1 MQNDCVILNELLTIF
16 TAVTAFLFGFS
27 EWLGLSN
34 NKNKSVTAWSR
45 CKCLF
50 IKDVVVATVSPR
62 SSLDEPR
69 PVRKSCDM
77 QKVRDL
83 AKIMEEG

>member
-1 MQNDCVILNELLTIF
+1 MQTDCLILNEMLAIF
-16 TAVTAFLFGFS
+16 TTITAFLFGFS

-50 IKDVVVATVSPR
+50 VRDVVVATISPR
-62 SSLDEPR
+62 SSLDEAR

-77 QKVRDL
+77 KTIRDL

>member
-34 NKNKSVTAWSR
+34 GNNKSVTAWSR

-50 IKDVVVATVSPR
+50 VKDVIVATVSPR

-77 QKVRDL
+77 KTIRDL